1 MLGSWPVAQSSRV
14 SLQHSYSSYTLP
26 TIILTIAAVCLRI
39 LANPL
44 ANVFQKS
51 LTLKGH
57 HPLVVNFLSY
67 LGLSLL
73 CLVPALGISWQQL
86 PFSYWLYS
94 VLGGIAGAI
103 GNGFLLRALQKG
115 DLSVLGPINAYKSV
129 VGMVVGIFL
138 LGEVPNLWG
147 AIGTTLIIWG
157 SYFVLD
163 TTEDRFS
170 WALLRRPEIRYRL
183 WALVFTAIEA
193 VLLKKVILASN
204 VTIAF
209 LSWCWFGGF
218 FSLLLLLLYKVH
230 LRREAKQFRPGYL
243 STYLYLVLCIGT
255 VQLATNYAFAHMPVG
270 YALALFQLSAIV
282 SVLLGHRVFQEQDI
296 RKKLLGSAIMILG
309 SLAIILLN
317 GQ

>member
-1 MLGSWPVAQSSRV
+1 MP
-14 SLQHSYSSYTLP
+14 TL
-26 TIILTIAAVCLRI
+26 ILTVAAVCLRI

-44 ANVFQKS
+44 ANVFQKR

-67 LGLSLL
+67 LGLGLL
-73 CLVPALGISWQQL
+73 CVVPAFGIGWQLL
-86 PFSYWLYS
+86 PPAYWLYS

-103 GNGFLLRALQKG
+103 GNGFLVRALQKG

-129 VGMVVGIFL
+129 VGLVVGVFL

-147 AIGTTLIIWG
+147 VVGTALIIWG

-170 WALLRRPEIRYRL
+170 WALLHRPEIQLRL

-193 VLLKKVILASN
+193 VLLKKVILASD

-218 FSLLLLLLYKVH
+218 FSLLLLPLQRVN
-230 LRREAKQFRPGYL
+230 LRHELK
-243 STYLYLVLCIGT
+243 
-255 VQLATNYAFAHMPVG
+255 
-270 YALALFQLSAIV
+270 
-282 SVLLGHRVFQEQDI
+282 
-296 RKKLLGSAIMILG
+296 
-309 SLAIILLN
+309 
-317 GQ
+317 

>member
-1 MLGSWPVAQSSRV
+1 
-14 SLQHSYSSYTLP
+14 LP
-26 TIILTIAAVCLRI
+26 TILLTFAAVCLRI

-57 HPLVVNFLSY
+57 HPLLVNFLSY

-73 CLVPALGISWQQL
+73 CLVPAIGIPWHQL
-86 PFSYWLYS
+86 PSSFWLYS
-94 VLGGIAGAI
+94 VLGGIAGAS
-103 GNGFLLRALQKG
+103 GNGFLVRALQKG

-147 AIGTTLIIWG
+147 AVGTALIIWG

-163 TTEDRFS
+163 STEDRFS
-170 WALLRRPEIRYRL
+170 WALLRRPEIQYRI
-183 WALVFTAIEA
+183 WALILTAIEA
-193 VLLKKVILASN
+193 VLLKKVILASS
-204 VTIAF
+204 VSIAF
-209 LSWCWFGGF
+209 LSWCWFGGL
-218 FSLLLLLLYKVH
+218 FSLALLPLYKVN
-230 LRREAKQFRPGYL
+230 LRRELKQLGTRDLPA
-243 STYLYLVLCIGT
+243 YLYLVLCIGA
-255 VQLATNYAFAHMPVG
+255 VQLTTNYVFAHMPVG

-282 SVLLGHRVFQEQDI
+282 SVLLGHRVFKEQDI

-309 SLAIILLN
+309 SMAIILLK
-317 GQ
+317 